1 MYARGKFW
9 KVSNFPKVKATA
21 DPISLVILNPG
32 NYFSNVQHV
41 EFIHT
46 SHFKTRYHRVMA
58 PAGLSL
64 FIDFFWETDFD
75 DLWLNY
81 PEGFSDVLFPNT
93 GYTYLI
99 NLGTPF
105 IMQVGEKKF
114 PMKTDGFLPR
124 HKAIECYHK
133 PGNRIFGIKF
143 KTSPVIFEKKI
154 NFAEYRE
161 SIFPLSYLADPSV
174 IRRIK
179 AASAFKDRVE
189 IVSEY
194 YQQLIDQYSGSLLPV
209 KIVTEI
215 LAKCDQQNDFGKSV
229 EELAQQYNIS
239 TRTLQRYF
247 ETHTGISTK
256 KVLQI
261 LRIRKAVELLVNDPQ
276 RFNLAAFHYY
286 DHSHFYKHLK
296 SFLQKSTLQ
305 RLQPHL
311 KLLESLHK

>member
-1 MYARGKFW
+1 
-9 KVSNFPKVKATA
+9 
-21 DPISLVILNPG
+21 
-32 NYFSNVQHV
+32 VQHV

-46 SHFKTRYHRVMA
+46 DHFEQKYHRVKA
-58 PAGLSL
+58 VPELAL

-75 DLWLNY
+75 DLWKQY

-105 IMQVGEKKF
+105 VMQVGDKKF

-133 PGNRIFGIKF
+133 SGNKIFGIKF

-161 SIFPLSYLADPSV
+161 SIFPLSYLADAA
-174 IRRIK
+174 IIKKTK
-179 AASAFKDRVE
+179 AAGSFKERVA
-189 IVSEY
+189 VLSEY
-194 YQQLIDQYSGSLLPV
+194 YSKLVEQYSGSLLPV

-215 LAKCDQQNDFGKSV
+215 LADCDQKNDFSKSV
-229 EELAQQYNIS
+229 EELAAQYKIS

-261 LRIRKAVELLVNDPQ
+261 LRVRKAVEQLLADPKQ
-276 RFNLAAFHYY
+276 FSLAAFNYY

-305 RLQPHL
+305 KLQPHL
-311 KLLESLHK
+311 KLLETLHKPSPALPAGREGAR